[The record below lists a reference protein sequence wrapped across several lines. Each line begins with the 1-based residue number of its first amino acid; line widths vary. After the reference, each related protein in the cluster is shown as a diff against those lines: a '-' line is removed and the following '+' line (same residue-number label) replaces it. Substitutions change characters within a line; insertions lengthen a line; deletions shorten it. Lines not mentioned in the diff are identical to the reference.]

1 MLSIRNSDCFV
12 LKGSKRLTTAYWVD
26 TIRTMSNIQIKS
38 VQDPFDTPEVARL
51 AVTTL
56 TRAEAM
62 GLLAQDDTIDCL
74 DSAALRRVV
83 KGISQ
88 AGIGQGFLAE
98 LSASRRPDPQQLS
111 TALKQIN
118 EALDASPVPAYEWPG
133 LNRILGVDLLARL
146 IGISAS
152 SARRYLSGARSTPDE
167 VAARLHF
174 LALVVG
180 DLAGAYNDIGIRR
193 WFERSRTLLGHRSP
207 AQLLTLQW
215 CPEDSGPQQVRQL
228 AHALVSSPL
237 T

>member
-1 MLSIRNSDCFV
+1 MMTV
-12 LKGSKRLTTAYWVD
+12 LKGVERLTLSCQMD
-26 TIRTMSNIQIKS
+26 TIWIMSNIHIQS
-38 VQDPFDTPEVARL
+38 VQTPFDAPAIARL

-83 KGISQ
+83 KGIAQ

-98 LSASRRPDPQQLS
+98 FSASRSPDPQQLS
-111 TALKQIN
+111 AALKQIN
-118 EALDASPVPAYEWPG
+118 DALDASPVPAYEWPG
-133 LNRILGVDLLARL
+133 LSRSLGVDLLARL

-152 SARRYLSGARSTPDE
+152 SVRRYLSGTRSTPDE

-174 LALVVG
+174 LALVAG

-193 WFERSRTLLGHRSP
+193 WFERSRTLLGHCSP
-207 AQLLTLQW
+207 AQLLAGQW
-215 CPEDSGPQQVRQL
+215 RPEDSGPQQVRQL

>member
-1 MLSIRNSDCFV
+1 M
-12 LKGSKRLTTAYWVD
+12 D
-26 TIRTMSNIQIKS
+26 TIQTMSNIQIQS
-38 VQDPFDTPEVARL
+38 VQNPFDVPEVARL

-83 KGISQ
+83 KGIAQ
-88 AGIGQGFLAE
+88 AGIAQGFLAE
-98 LSASRRPDPQQLS
+98 LSGSHSPDPQQLS
-111 TALKQIN
+111 NVLKQIN
-118 EALDASPVPAYEWPG
+118 EALDASPVPSYEWPG
-133 LNRILGVDLLARL
+133 LNRILGIDLLARL
-146 IGISAS
+146 IGISTS
-152 SARRYLSGARSTPDE
+152 SARRYLSGTRSTPDE

-207 AQLLTLQW
+207 AQLLAQQW
-215 CPEDSGPQQVRQL
+215 RPEDSGPQQVRQL
-228 AHALVSSPL
+228 AHALVASPL